1 MADFEDADPFGKP
14 RKAPTVHEVGQS
26 LDALSVDELSERIQL
41 LEAEIARL
49 TAARVSKEA
58 SKAAAAAFF
67 KQG

>member
-26 LDALSVDELSERIQL
+26 LDALSVDELNERIEL

-49 TAARVSKEA
+49 TVARAAKEA
-58 SKAAAAAFF
+58 SKAAADAFF